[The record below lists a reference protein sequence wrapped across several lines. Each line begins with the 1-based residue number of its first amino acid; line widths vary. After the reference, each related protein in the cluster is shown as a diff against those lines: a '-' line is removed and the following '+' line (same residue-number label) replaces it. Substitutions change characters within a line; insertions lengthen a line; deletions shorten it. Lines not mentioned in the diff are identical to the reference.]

1 MKKLISCLLLIT
13 LLLASLLAVIPANA
27 AIIEEN
33 VMLSVGTQA
42 TAADNHF
49 AGEGDVFYYDYVKY
63 VKNVNTFPLPSNYK
77 SSTDYVIRYG
87 INGTGSA
94 SATDGV
100 KTTSGF
106 THTPSSTM
114 QSVPHIPDDTYSQ
127 VFGYSFRNSVMVDG
141 IKIYLPTSTVITNI
155 DVYGACAD
163 VENGIYAKESEKIL
177 LASFSNVN
185 SKTPQQVTE
194 ADGVTTANVILLEE
208 NEFTEALKIDYI
220 IFGVTTIDKDSYK
233 IYEIEL
239 NGVKTGY
246 ADFTALKTQIAA
258 YKEIAPFQKNY
269 TSESWIT
276 LEEAFTQADSINK
289 NASST
294 QEQINSA
301 ATSIENAILGLKI
314 DKSALNEAVA
324 EAKTK
329 AEANYTPNSWTPFK
343 DILDTAIA
351 AQANENIAPDAIA
364 QIVEALYSAMEELV
378 LRADFTQINAKL
390 SAVSALNES
399 DYSTASWNALQT
411 VVTKISN
418 AKSNVNLTQDE
429 ADSLLGEL
437 TTAINSLK
445 PPADLTALESKLAEA
460 SALEDKKEEYIP
472 ETWDAFQEIVA
483 KAAAVKNG
491 SSTTQADVDAA
502 IAELEDGMKNVLK
515 KLANKTALQTEVTA
529 AKDLKRE
536 NYDTS
541 DLTWNVFN
549 KSIEDAE
556 DIIDNP
562 NATQTMVD
570 DALQTLK
577 TNITKLGEII
587 EAPSSSGGN
596 KKPATK
602 DDEDD
607 KTDAIDDE
615 TESETLPATQA
626 PATQEPATQAA
637 SRTSGGRCSS
647 SVVTTSV
654 VVAIVATLGSAVVI
668 KKKEN

>member
-1 MKKLISCLLLIT
+1 MKKIISCLLLVT
-13 LLLASLLAVIPANA
+13 LLLASVIAMIPASA
-27 AIIEEN
+27 AEAQEQN
-33 VMLSVGTQA
+33 VMLSEGTKEN
-42 TAADNHF
+42 AADRHF
-49 AGEGDVFYYDYVKY
+49 AGEGDVFYYDYLKY
-63 VKNVNTFPLPSNYK
+63 VKNVNEFPMDAYK
-77 SSTDYVIRYG
+77 ADPNYVIRYG
-87 INGTGSA
+87 ISGSGSA

-100 KTTSGF
+100 KTESGF
-106 THTPSSTM
+106 SHNFSDTKPVVDNM
-114 QSVPHIPDDTYSQ
+114 PEDTYNQ
-127 VFGYSFRNSVMVDG
+127 IFGYSFRNSVMVDG
-141 IKIYLPTSTVITNI
+141 IKIYLPDDTNLRTI
-155 DVYGACAD
+155 DVYGASAD
-163 VENGIYAKESEKIL
+163 VANEIYAFESEKIL
-177 LASFSNVN
+177 LASFTDVHLV
-185 SKTPQQVTE
+185 TPQQLTDAEDNTV
-194 ADGVTTANVILLEE
+194 NVIVIEE
-208 NEFTEALKIDYI
+208 TEFTEALKIDYI
-220 IFGVTTIDKDSYK
+220 IFGVTAENSSYG

-239 NGVKTGY
+239 NGLKSGY
-246 ADFTALKTQIAA
+246 ADFTALKEQIAE
-258 YKEIAPFQKNY
+258 YKEIAPYYSNY
-269 TSESWIT
+269 TSDSWGA
-276 LEEAFTQADSINK
+276 LEDAFNTANMLNK
-289 NASST
+289 DASST
-294 QEQINSA
+294 QSEINTVA
-301 ATSIENAILGLKI
+301 NVVKNAIDNLEI
-314 DKSALNEAVA
+314 DKSALNEAIA
-324 EAKTK
+324 TAKTK
-329 AEANYTPNSWTPFK
+329 IETDYTPNSWEPFAEM
-343 DILDTAIA
+343 LDTALA
-351 AQANENIAPDAIA
+351 AQANDQIVPDALA
-364 QIVEALYSAMEELV
+364 EIVQSLMDAMNYLEP
-378 LRADFTQINAKL
+378 RANFATIDAKL
-390 SAVSALNES
+390 NEIES
-399 DYSTASWNALQT
+399 LKEADYSTASWANLQA
-411 VVTKISN
+411 VVNKIPT
-418 AKSNVNLTQDE
+418 AKANLNFTQGE
-429 ADSLLGEL
+429 ADALLGEL

-460 SALEDKKEEYIP
+460 SELKEEEYIP
-472 ETWDAFQEIVA
+472 ETWEAFQAIIA
-483 KAAAVKNG
+483 KAVAVTTN

-529 AKDLKRE
+529 AKKLKRE

-607 KTDAIDDE
+607 ETDVIDDE
-615 TESETLPATQA
+615 TESETLPTTQP

-668 KKKEN
+668 KKKD